1 MHEKTVV
8 ILQIYN
14 KFLLFFFFLGSCGG
28 LAVIIFATSGNT
40 DGWMPG
46 HVNNYFGWGF
56 GLAVVGVVAAFVSG
70 ALFLVEANVQDR
82 KRNLLKESQTRFELE
97 SETKA

>member
-1 MHEKTVV
+1 MKK
-8 ILQIYN
+8 LLSYY
-14 KFLLFFFFLGSCGG
+14 KFITNFYFFFFFLGSCGG